1 MGGRYRAGEGS
12 RVVRSGPH
20 RQSKGE
26 IMDSAM
32 RDKLLRILLVVFGAI
47 FILVYPISLVWP
59 SGWVWSDGYSQT
71 YVMILGVYATLGV
84 FLLLAARNPAEHR
97 SLIAFTA
104 WSSVVHGAIMA
115 VQAYQD
121 SSQTGHL
128 IGDVPAL
135 IAVFIVLLL
144 LSPRGATA

>member
-1 MGGRYRAGEGS
+1 
-12 RVVRSGPH
+12 
-20 RQSKGE
+20 
-26 IMDSAM
+26 MDATQKQ
-32 RDKLLRILLVVFGAI
+32 KLLRIALVAFGAV

-59 SGWVWSDGYSQT
+59 AGWSWGQGYSHFWPMIVGL
-71 YVMILGVYATLGV
+71 YVVWGV

-104 WSSVVHGAIMA
+104 WASLVHGLVMA

-121 SSQTGHL
+121 GMERGHL

-135 IAVFIVLLL
+135 ILVFIVLMLL
-144 LSPRGATA
+144 APKKAGA